1 MALTNPA
8 CQVIFARNTPLPTA
22 AIGAPFGFSATT
34 ARSAP
39 NPGRFYASV
48 SSAGAITNIVNPN
61 TGLGPGTANPVRSF
75 GGPWTTGML
84 TVSVTQNPGDTDE
97 IFMLTGS
104 DNRVNGIGNIS
115 LVAGS
120 ISHRNLSGPNANR
133 GWLNFQV
140 VPEPT
145 RVLMLVAG
153 LSLLALLNRALR
165 RRS

>member
-1 MALTNPA
+1 M
-8 CQVIFARNTPLPTA
+8 V
-22 AIGAPFGFSATT
+22 
-34 ARSAP
+34 
-39 NPGRFYASV
+39 
-48 SSAGAITNIVNPN
+48 
-61 TGLGPGTANPVRSF
+61 
-75 GGPWTTGML
+75 
-84 TVSVTQNPGDTDE
+84 TVSVTQNLGATDE

-104 DNRVNGIGNIS
+104 DNRVQGIGNIS

-120 ISHRNLSGPNANR
+120 ISARSLHGPNANR

-153 LSLLALLNRALR
+153 LSLLALLNRAHR